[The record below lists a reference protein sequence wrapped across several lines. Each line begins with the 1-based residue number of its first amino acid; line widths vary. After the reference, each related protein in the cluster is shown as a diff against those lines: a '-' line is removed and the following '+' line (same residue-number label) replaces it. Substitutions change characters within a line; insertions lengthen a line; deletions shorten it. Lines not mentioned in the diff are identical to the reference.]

1 MAKLTSKLKML
12 NIKQAKIKLFTSL
25 PVISLYFFSF
35 YHFQIPEVGKIGIF
49 SFNFQMILIYFYVL
63 KFPENLGFGNIFLAG
78 IINDTVLGTPLGT
91 TSLSYLTL
99 SLFTSYI
106 KNATIRSVMTAE
118 WFTFIPALFF
128 SNLIYLIIINNFTN
142 VSFYYLELLQNT
154 FFTFLFFP
162 IFHYIFTQYQRF
174 VSKD

>member
-1 MAKLTSKLKML
+1 MPYLKIIL
-12 NIKQAKIKLFTSL
+12 DKIFYSL
-25 PVISLYFFSF
+25 PIIFLYFFSF
-35 YHFQIPEVGKIGIF
+35 YHFQVPEVGKINF
-49 SFNFQMILIYFYVL
+49 FAFNFQMILIYFYVL
-63 KFPENLGFGNIFLAG
+63 KFPENLGFGNIFLSG
-78 IINDTVLGTPLGT
+78 IIKDTVLGTPLGT
-91 TSLSYLTL
+91 TSLSYLIL

-128 SNLIYLIIINNFTN
+128 SNLIYLIIINNFSN

-162 IFHYIFTQYQRF
+162 IFHYIFTQYQRL

>member
-1 MAKLTSKLKML
+1 MSYF
-12 NIKQAKIKLFTSL
+12 KIIRDKIFYSL
-25 PVISLYFFSF
+25 PIILLYFFSF
-35 YHFQIPEVGKIGIF
+35 YHFEVPEVGKINLF
-49 SFNFQMILIYFYVL
+49 AFNFQMILIYFYVL
-63 KFPENLGFGNIFLAG
+63 KFPENLGFGNIFLSG
-78 IINDTVLGTPLGT
+78 IIKDTVLGTPLGT
-91 TSLSYLTL
+91 TSLSYLIL

-128 SNLIYLIIINNFTN
+128 SNLIYLIIINNFSN

-162 IFHYIFTQYQRF
+162 IFHYIFTQYQRL

>member
-1 MAKLTSKLKML
+1 ML
-12 NIKQAKIKLFTSL
+12 YFKIIRDKIFYSL
-25 PVISLYFFSF
+25 PVILLYFFSF
-35 YHFQIPEVGKIGIF
+35 YHFQVPEVGKINLF
-49 SFNFQMILIYFYVL
+49 AFNFQMILIYFYVL